1 MMHDTIT
8 LFMTT
13 FYPFPL
19 FSVISTYS
27 QGINAGLVRIPS
39 VNPYRLPGWFL
50 TALGVT
56 AAIIVLLFFSET
68 RPWTCRFKS
77 SCDITSGWS
86 DFRKMR
92 SKSKSYLI
100 VSKS

>member
-1 MMHDTIT
+1 MHDTIT

-56 AAIIVLLFFSET
+56 AAIG
-68 RPWTCRFKS
+68 S
-77 SCDITSGWS
+77 SQRQGPGLVGSSQAVT
-86 DFRKMR
+86 
-92 SKSKSYLI
+92 
-100 VSKS
+100 